1 MTEIGQIKKEKA
13 IFTTI
18 LMAYAAMG
26 RNATPQIKGAMTQ
39 LHLRFITG

>member
-18 LMAYAAMG
+18 LMGIG
-26 RNATPQIKGAMTQ
+26 RDGQERDAPD
-39 LHLRFITG
+39 